1 MLAERSPCAVKGCVP
16 ASGSTCWAN
25 EAHPNVRNRLAR
37 NQRCIRRNWFGR
49 SLAQRTLE
57 SRQQPAR
64 GRDWAHLTFV
74 EPARGVAQISNLSAS
89 PGIASFGEV
98 FQALAVARSVWSAW
112 SLLPLSSLQP
122 PTKAPASWTHQT
134 LREVRWRLCRLC
146 RAALYRRFPIRR
158 LGNVPNAGKSGSPA
172 GWELCDTAD
181 WKSIGNLR
189 YIDHFDKAEMRALS
203 SASSQF
209 A

>member
-1 MLAERSPCAVKGCVP
+1 MQQYPRELHHLVRLFRR
-16 ASGSTCWAN
+16 WRLR
-25 EAHPNVRNRLAR
+25 EAFGVRGACSRFRVSNHQQKRQQA
-37 NQRCIRRNWFGR
+37 G
-49 SLAQRTLE
+49 RTL
-57 SRQQPAR
+57 
-64 GRDWAHLTFV
+64 
-74 EPARGVAQISNLSAS
+74 
-89 PGIASFGEV
+89 
-98 FQALAVARSVWSAW
+98 
-112 SLLPLSSLQP
+112 
-122 PTKAPASWTHQT
+122 QT
-134 LREVRWRLCRLC
+134 LREVRLRLCRLC

>member
-16 ASGSTCWAN
+16 ASGSTCWATD
-25 EAHPNVRNRLAR
+25 AHPNVRNRLAR

-122 PTKAPASWTHQT
+122 PTKAPASWTHSPYAS
-134 LREVRWRLCRLC
+134 RGSV
-146 RAALYRRFPIRR
+146 AA
-158 LGNVPNAGKSGSPA
+158 VPA
-172 GWELCDTAD
+172 GHALNPAD
-181 WKSIGNLR
+181 VGQVL
-189 YIDHFDKAEMRALS
+189 MRGPPARERGRGS
-203 SASSQF
+203 RKT
-209 A
+209 